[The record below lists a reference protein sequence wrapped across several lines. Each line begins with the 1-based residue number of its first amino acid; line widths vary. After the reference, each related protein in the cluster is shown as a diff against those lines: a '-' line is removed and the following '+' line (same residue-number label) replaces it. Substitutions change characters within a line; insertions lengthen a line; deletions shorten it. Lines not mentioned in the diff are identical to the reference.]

1 MTKRISPQF
10 KLCAL
15 SLFGLMLFSAPGHA
29 ALDADSAAMNQPVK
43 PFKLIGDIYYVGASD
58 ITSYLIA
65 TPQGLIVLDGG
76 FAETEP
82 QIERNVAALGFR
94 LNDVKVLLNGQ
105 AHVDH
110 AGGLAELKRKTGATF
125 AASAADA
132 ALMARGGKGDPQFGD
147 RYSYEPVQADRLLKD
162 GDTVELGGVVMTAHL
177 TPGHT
182 KGCTTWT
189 MRVMDGGR
197 PYDVVFLCGVTTPGY
212 QLVGNSRYPDIV
224 ADFTRSFATLR
235 ALRCDVFLG
244 AHGVY
249 FGFTG
254 KLARLQRHEPGNP
267 FVDPQGYKDYL
278 AKAEQDFRQKV
289 ADEQKQLGGNAA
301 L

>member
-1 MTKRISPQF
+1 MFQLRAV
-10 KLCAL
+10 LL
-15 SLFGLMLFSAPGHA
+15 LGLTLLAAPSHA
-29 ALDADSAAMNQPVK
+29 ALDADSAAMNQPVA

-82 QIERNVAALGFR
+82 QIERNVAVLGFK
-94 LNDVKVLLNGQ
+94 LSDVKVLLNGQ

-110 AGGLAELKRKTGATF
+110 AGGLAELKRKTGATL

-132 ALMARGGKGDPQFGD
+132 ALMARGGQGDPQFGD
-147 RYSYEPVQADRLLKD
+147 KYHYEPVRADRLLKD

-189 MRVMDGGR
+189 MRATDGGR

-235 ALRCDVFLG
+235 ALPCDVFLG
-244 AHGVY
+244 AHGAY
-249 FGFTG
+249 FGFMG

-278 AKAEQDFRQKV
+278 TEAEKAFRQKV
-289 ADEQKQLGGNAA
+289 VDEQKKLGDNTA